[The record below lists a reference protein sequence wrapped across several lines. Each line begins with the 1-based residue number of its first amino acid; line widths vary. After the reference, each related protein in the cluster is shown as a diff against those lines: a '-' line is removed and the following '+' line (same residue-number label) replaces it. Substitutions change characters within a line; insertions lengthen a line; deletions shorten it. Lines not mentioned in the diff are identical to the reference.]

1 MCRPMV
7 HSFIT
12 LSQTLILSPCPLLQ
26 FFLKKQTNPKQTNKT
41 AKKTKNQQKQKKQNK
56 TSKQKNTQQQQQQ
69 RSNKKQNKNTKQTN
83 LKQSVE
89 ASG

>member
-26 FFLKKQTNPKQTNKT
+26 FFLKKQTNPKQTNKI
-41 AKKTKNQQKQKKQNK
+41 AKNNPQKKQQQQKTKTKQANKETPNNNNNETTKNK
-56 TSKQKNTQQQQQQ
+56 TKTPN
-69 RSNKKQNKNTKQTN
+69 KQT
-83 LKQSVE
+83 
-89 ASG
+89 